1 MAELR
6 CVGYSRASMSP
17 APHKPIVTIL
27 PPHEGFGPASVG
39 AIGTVVRLLA
49 SAPGFG
55 ALAAAPGRC
64 ALVIGGPQA
73 SPPYNDV
80 PFRVV
85 RPTFWRLGNVNIR
98 YGAALASPLAG
109 IRPALIEVHNRP
121 ELALWLARRFR
132 QVPVMLCL
140 HNDPQGMRRARTAAE
155 RTRLLHVLA
164 RVVTVSDY
172 LRRRLL
178 EGVAPPARPPAV
190 LPNPIDLAALPP
202 PTTRERLILFAGRI
216 ARDKGPDSFV
226 AACAIALPRLP
237 GWRAEMIGA
246 DRFHADSPDTSFSRL
261 TRAAAERAGV
271 LAPGYRDRDAVLRA
285 MARAAIVVV
294 PSRWQEP
301 FGLVALEALANGAAL
316 ICANRGGLPE
326 VAGDAAVYVD
336 ADDPAALAAA
346 ICALADDPARCAAL
360 GQAGRERARAF
371 DAPVIAARLADL
383 RREVLASASAGNST
397 GAITPGVS

>member
-132 QVPVMLCL
+132 QVLVMLCL

-155 RTRLLHVLA
+155 RTRLLHVL
-164 RVVTVSDY
+164 
-172 LRRRLL
+172 
-178 EGVAPPARPPAV
+178 
-190 LPNPIDLAALPP
+190 
-202 PTTRERLILFAGRI
+202 
-216 ARDKGPDSFV
+216 
-226 AACAIALPRLP
+226 
-237 GWRAEMIGA
+237 
-246 DRFHADSPDTSFSRL
+246 
-261 TRAAAERAGV
+261 
-271 LAPGYRDRDAVLRA
+271 
-285 MARAAIVVV
+285 
-294 PSRWQEP
+294 
-301 FGLVALEALANGAAL
+301 
-316 ICANRGGLPE
+316 
-326 VAGDAAVYVD
+326 
-336 ADDPAALAAA
+336 
-346 ICALADDPARCAAL
+346 
-360 GQAGRERARAF
+360 
-371 DAPVIAARLADL
+371 
-383 RREVLASASAGNST
+383 
-397 GAITPGVS
+397 